1 MFLVEMGEGRVFT
14 ICKNRWYS
22 DFQARQWGL
31 RASKRDTR
39 IKRCG
44 LAMLFYIAS
53 CEIRTCRPDHR
64 GRSCL
69 TVMTRVACCFG
80 VCDQNVTIYG
90 YRFRL

>member
-1 MFLVEMGEGRVFT
+1 MFLVETWEGRVFT

-44 LAMLFYIAS
+44 LPMLFYIIS
-53 CEIRTCRPDHR
+53 YEIRTSSPANILQVVSKSINPVIDWW
-64 GRSCL
+64 
-69 TVMTRVACCFG
+69 G
-80 VCDQNVTIYG
+80 VWLQVGCKGNA
-90 YRFRL
+90 